1 MAGILGSFASEPIT
15 AQSRQAFIEQ
25 FVDFLLAHRLEVHT
39 FINQGRSLEDVPVIA
54 RANEL
59 VARLAQFFSTSV
71 ASTDDRVRFG
81 IALGGAAYLL
91 ATMESL
97 PIEHVPYGE
106 LRSSLISIMG
116 ELLAPIRIQ
125 R

>member
-1 MAGILGSFASEPIT
+1 M
-15 AQSRQAFIEQ
+15 
-25 FVDFLLAHRLEVHT
+25 HT
-39 FINQGRSLEDVPVIA
+39 FINQGRSLEDVPVIG
-54 RANEL
+54 RANAL
-59 VARLAQFFSTSV
+59 VADLAQFFSTSV
-71 ASTDDRVRFG
+71 ASTQDRMRFG

-116 ELLAPIRIQ
+116 ELLAPVRLEPQ
-125 R
+125 D